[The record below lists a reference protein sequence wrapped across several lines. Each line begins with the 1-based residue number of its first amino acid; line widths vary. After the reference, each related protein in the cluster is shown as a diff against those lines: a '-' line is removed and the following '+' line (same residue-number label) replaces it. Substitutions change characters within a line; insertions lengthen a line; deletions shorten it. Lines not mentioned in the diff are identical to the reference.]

1 MNDESSKV
9 IEKSAAASAPFG
21 RGPVTE
27 CILAVCFLLSFQ
39 NAFAQPRV
47 QVAGIVRSA
56 TTGEPLKSAV
66 VILRPR
72 DAGQNSSRTTS
83 GLDGGF
89 SFSGLPP
96 GQYQL
101 TVSKTGHR
109 TLDAGGLITILP
121 DSPATTSLAPV
132 LLPAGAISGRVV
144 DWDGEPV
151 YGAEV
156 RAYAVVGQ
164 MTGATLSLFGRAESN
179 DLGEYR
185 LFDLPGGKYVLQVA
199 PPREGGLSGQ
209 YYAGA
214 PVAYYSGAASPSQ
227 ALPVEVDWGAEVARA
242 DLKIQRGQ
250 SYRIAGVV
258 WDASAEGLCTR
269 CVVLA
274 VQHDSPY
281 SVTLPQTA
289 RASADGSFV
298 LRGLSSGEYILIV
311 QRGGTKGEVSQTR
324 VPLRDRSLD
333 ELRLT
338 VGTQQPVTGQIV
350 LENPPEGVDVTQWIP
365 RLSAVGLPQWWP
377 RHEGQI
383 ATGRQFTIDR
393 VSPAQYRVEL
403 VRLPAGA
410 YLKALRLGG
419 RSLASPE
426 ILVPQDN
433 PVSGLEAVVA
443 FDGATVQG
451 KVPTSETRARV
462 YLAPDDRSGF
472 QVPKTAETAPDGS
485 FTITSIPPGS
495 YSVYVA
501 PASGPI
507 PSTPGGNAIRLRLEP
522 KQTTTI
528 DR

>member
-1 MNDESSKV
+1 MNDESNRVLKEPAGSGSV
-9 IEKSAAASAPFG
+9 NES
-21 RGPVTE
+21 
-27 CILAVCFLLSFQ
+27 ILAVCFILSCAS
-39 NAFAQPRV
+39 AFAQP
-47 QVAGIVRSA
+47 QIEVAGIVRSA
-56 TTGEPLKSAV
+56 TTGEALKSAV
-66 VILRPR
+66 VILSPR

-83 GLDGGF
+83 GPDGSF

-101 TVSKTGHR
+101 TVSKAGHQ
-109 TLDAGGLITILP
+109 TLEAGGLITILP
-121 DSPATTSLAPV
+121 DSTATTRLTPA

-151 YGAEV
+151 YSAEV
-156 RAYAVVGQ
+156 RAYAVVNQ
-164 MTGATLSLFGRAESN
+164 MTGATLSLVGRAESN

-199 PPREGGLSGQ
+199 PPRAGGPSGQ
-209 YYAGA
+209 YYSGV

-227 ALPVEVDWGAEVARA
+227 ALPVDVNWGAEVARA
-242 DLKIQRGQ
+242 DLRIHRGQ

-258 WDASAEGLCTR
+258 LDVSAEGPCTR
-269 CVVLA
+269 CVVMA

-311 QRGGTKGEVSQTR
+311 QRGGTKGEVSQAR
-324 VPLRDRSLD
+324 VSLRDRSLD

-338 VGTQQPVTGQIV
+338 VGIQQPVTGQIV
-350 LENPPEGVDVTQWIP
+350 LENPPEGVDVTEWSP

-383 ATGRQFTIDR
+383 ATGRQFTVDR

-403 VRLPAGA
+403 VGLPSGA

-426 ILVPQDN
+426 ILVSADSPL
-433 PVSGLEAVVA
+433 SGLEAVVA

-462 YLAPDDRSGF
+462 YLLPDDRSGF

-485 FTITSIPPGS
+485 FTITSVPPGN
-495 YSVYVA
+495 YSLYVA
-501 PASGPI
+501 PATDPI

-522 KQTTTI
+522 KQTATI